1 MLKMKTVLGMILALT
16 LPLAAFAGG
25 AQEPTSSGTT
35 SYAESS
41 LTLFALAEKA
51 NEAETTY
58 IERMTIPSEIAL
70 FTWTPFSMKNGEL
83 STEGSAA
90 YAMRSKTL
98 SFTNKSDGLLVLE
111 YHITVAL
118 PRAGGSARS
127 SQTVVFSVKDCLDNK
142 GGVLFQPARLAAVR
156 AAGLSRLSSG
166 SLRIATLSYADGR
179 FTAVV
184 EFK

>member
-1 MLKMKTVLGMILALT
+1 MLNMKTVLGIILAFS
-16 LPLAAFAGG
+16 LPLASFAGG
-25 AQEPTSSGTT
+25 AQEPTDSGTT

-41 LTLFALAEKA
+41 LTLFAIAEKA
-51 NEAETTY
+51 NEAEMTF
-58 IERMTIPSEIAL
+58 IEKMTIPSDIGL
-70 FTWTPFSMKNGEL
+70 FSWTAFSMKNGEL

-98 SFTNKSDGLLVLE
+98 SSTSKSDGLLVLE
-111 YHITVAL
+111 YHVTVAL
-118 PRAGGSARS
+118 SRAGGSARS
-127 SQTVVFSVKDCLDNK
+127 SQTVVFSVKDCLDKK

-166 SLRIATLSYADGR
+166 SLRIAKLSYADGS

-184 EFK
+184 ELK